1 MPFMADDP
9 DTQVDGL
16 ERLTELAKHA
26 SPEGRSLERTI
37 AVVAQSC
44 RTRSLSCKTVQ
55 QAREKL
61 TSIKQ
66 GTLLTEVHSMDEER
80 RSLTELH
87 ILKGRIRKQR
97 PFHKV
102 SSAAGSKGVSP
113 VLP

>member
-26 SPEGRSLERTI
+26 SPEGRSRERTI
-37 AVVAQSC
+37 TVVAQSC

-66 GTLLTEVHSMDEER
+66 GTLLTEVRSMDEER
-80 RSLTELH
+80 RSLAELH
-87 ILKGRIRKQR
+87 ILKGRICK
-97 PFHKV
+97 
-102 SSAAGSKGVSP
+102 
-113 VLP
+113 